1 MTRTIGIGVIGLGWM
16 GITHSRSYREISHRF
31 HDSGIQ
37 PRLVLCADEVESRAR
52 QTKAR
57 FGFERC
63 TADWKQVIAD
73 PAVEVVNIA
82 ASNNVH
88 LEIARAA
95 AEAGKHIFC
104 EKPVGRNPQE
114 TDEIARAAR
123 RAGVLTFVGYN
134 YRWAPL
140 VQYAHQLIQ
149 TGRLGK
155 LTHYRG
161 KFFTGWASNPKTV
174 LTWRFQRELA
184 GLGTLGDLL
193 SHVIDMAHMIAGPI
207 KRVIGN
213 RETFVSK
220 RPVPMSG
227 EGTHTTTRTEGP
239 MGDVTNEDYAGALV
253 QFDNGAH
260 GTLEACRI
268 ISGMKSPMAF
278 EVNGTRGALSW
289 DFERMNE
296 LHLYLPDESSTHDGY
311 VRIVGGPEH
320 PFHARFNPGPGIG
333 LGYEEL
339 KIIEAHQFLKSIL
352 DGQQAAPGFAE
363 ASAVAQVQSAIQHSW
378 DTGHWEDVGRLRK
391 QSEASHSI
399 HKSE

>member
-16 GITHSRSYREISHRF
+16 GMTHSRAYREIPHRF

-37 PRLVLCADEVESRAR
+37 PRLVICADEAEGRAR
-52 QTKAR
+52 QAKR
-57 FGFERC
+57 RYDFERH
-63 TADWKQVIAD
+63 TVDWKQVIAD

-88 LEIARAA
+88 LEIARSA
-95 AEAGKHIFC
+95 AEAGKHILC

-114 TDEIARAAR
+114 TDEIERAAR
-123 RAGVLTFVGYN
+123 RAGILTSVGFN

-149 TGRLGK
+149 AGRLGTI
-155 LTHYRG
+155 THYRG
-161 KFFTGWASNPKTV
+161 NFFTGWASDPQTV
-174 LTWRFQRELA
+174 LSWRFRRELA

-207 KRVIGN
+207 SRVIGN
-213 RETFVSK
+213 RETFIAQ
-220 RPVPMSG
+220 RPLPKPG
-227 EGTHTTTRTEGP
+227 EATHTTARTAES

-253 QFDNGAH
+253 QFTNGAH

-278 EVNGTRGALSW
+278 EVNGTRGAFSW

-296 LHLYLPDESSTHDGY
+296 LLLYLPDENDAHEGY

-333 LGYEEL
+333 LGYEDL
-339 KIIEAHQFLKSIL
+339 KVIETYQFLKSIL

-363 ASAVAQVQSAIQHSW
+363 ASAVAQVQAAIQRSW
-378 DTGHWEDVGRLRK
+378 ETGYWEDIGRLR
-391 QSEASHSI
+391 QQCGD
-399 HKSE
+399 

>member
-1 MTRTIGIGVIGLGWM
+1 MTRTIGIGVIGVGWM
-16 GITHSRSYREISHRF
+16 GMTHSRSYREIPHRF

-37 PRLVLCADEVESRAR
+37 PRLIICADEAEDRAR
-52 QTKAR
+52 QAKTR
-57 FGFERC
+57 FGFERH
-63 TADWKQVIAD
+63 TVDWRQVIAD

-88 LEIARAA
+88 LEIARLA

-104 EKPVGRNPQE
+104 EKPVGRNPME
-114 TDEIARAAR
+114 TEEIERTAR
-123 RAGVLTFVGYN
+123 RAGILTFVGFN

-149 TGRLGK
+149 NGRLGT

-161 KFFTGWASNPKTV
+161 TFFTGWASNPQTV
-174 LTWRFQRELA
+174 LSWRFQRELS

-207 KRVIGN
+207 KCVIGN
-213 RETFVSK
+213 RETFIPQ
-220 RPVPMSG
+220 RPLPKPGQV
-227 EGTHTTTRTEGP
+227 THTTARTAGP

-253 QFDNGAH
+253 QFANGAH

-268 ISGMKSPMAF
+268 ISGLKSPMAF

-296 LHLYLPDESSTHDGY
+296 LQLYLPDDNNTHEGF

-320 PFHARFNPGPGIG
+320 AFHSRFNPGPGIG

-339 KIIEAHQFLKSIL
+339 KVIEAHQFLKSIL
-352 DGQQAAPGFAE
+352 DGRQAAPGFAE
-363 ASAVAQVQSAIQHSW
+363 ALAVAQVQAAIQRSW
-378 DTGHWEDVGRLRK
+378 ETGQWRDVEDAY
-391 QSEASHSI
+391 AS
-399 HKSE
+399 